1 MVYDIF
7 NLFLLFIKNYRYIFY
22 YVSFLS
28 SLAIVVMK
36 VSDIQQKL
44 ENDDFLQAL
53 NKFTEA
59 LDNVSDNIF

>member
-7 NLFLLFIKNYRYIFY
+7 NLFLLFTKIIDIFIMFHFY
-22 YVSFLS
+22 PSC
-28 SLAIVVMK
+28 AIVVMK

-53 NKFTEA
+53 NKFTET

>member
-7 NLFLLFIKNYRYIFY
+7 NLFLLFTKIIDIFFIMFHFY
-22 YVSFLS
+22 PPC
-28 SLAIVVMK
+28 AIVVMK

-44 ENDDFLQAL
+44 ENYDFLQAL

>member
-1 MVYDIF
+1 MF
-7 NLFLLFIKNYRYIFY
+7 HFY
-22 YVSFLS
+22 PFC
-28 SLAIVVMK
+28 AIVVMK

>member
-1 MVYDIF
+1 MF
-7 NLFLLFIKNYRYIFY
+7 HFY
-22 YVSFLS
+22 PSC
-28 SLAIVVMK
+28 AIVVMK